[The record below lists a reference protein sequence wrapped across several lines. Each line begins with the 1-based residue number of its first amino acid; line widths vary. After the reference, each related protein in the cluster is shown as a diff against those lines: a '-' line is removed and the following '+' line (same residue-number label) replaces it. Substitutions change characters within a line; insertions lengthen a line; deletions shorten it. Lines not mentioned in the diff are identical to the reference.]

1 MRKGP
6 DLTIERTQK
15 EASVS
20 QDKNE
25 TAQEFMKE
33 VVDDLGYTPKGERN
47 QRSMRSG
54 DLRPGSG
61 FLIPA
66 GIVILLLIAIIAFFL
81 TGRTDGYREDFA
93 AIQSGLNRLEERLA
107 RLDGLEDRVTRL
119 EKEAKKLLQSV
130 KNITARNV
138 KTYKKKPSSPVKKRY
153 HTVRAGDSL
162 YSIAKKYGISTDK
175 LCRLNK
181 ITPKKPL
188 QPGQRLL
195 VGG

>member
-1 MRKGP
+1 MN
-6 DLTIERTQK
+6 
-15 EASVS
+15 

-25 TAQEFMKE
+25 AAQEFMKE
-33 VVDDLGYTPKGERN
+33 VVDDLGYTPKGEKN
-47 QRSMRSG
+47 QRSTKSI
-54 DLRPGSG
+54 DPKPGPG

-66 GIVILLLIAIIAFFL
+66 GIVILLLIAIIAFFF
-81 TGRTDGYREDFA
+81 TNRTDNSKEDLA

-107 RLDGLEDRVTRL
+107 HLDGLEERVVRL
-119 EKEAKKLLQSV
+119 ETEGKKLLQSV
-130 KNITARNV
+130 HDITARNA
-138 KTYKKKPSSPVKKRY
+138 KTYKEKPSPPKKKPSPIKKRY

-175 LCRLNK
+175 LCRLNR

-188 QPGQRLL
+188 QPGQKLL